1 MRRASAPTPT
11 PTPHASRA
19 GSARW
24 VAAVCAGVLVF
35 GVYGLAGTAAAKS
48 KPKPTVSIAKVKGLG
63 NVLVNSKNHTLY
75 SLLNNGQPVPC
86 TDTCLQVWLPLTVK
100 TGSTPKAGKG
110 VTGLGVMSGSNQVTV
125 NNFPLFTFSGDSKSL
140 QANGEG
146 ITSFGG
152 TWHAPKLT
160 GSSSG
165 SKSGGGSNAGTGGVS
180 F

>member
-1 MRRASAPTPT
+1 MRRATAPT
-11 PTPHASRA
+11 PTPHALRA

-24 VAAVCAGVLVF
+24 VAAGCAGVLAL
-35 GVYGLAGTAAAKS
+35 GIYGLGDTASAKT
-48 KPKPTVSIAKVKGLG
+48 KAKPTVSIAKVKGLG
-63 NVLVNSKNHTLY
+63 NVLVNSKHHTLY

-86 TDTCLQVWLPLTVK
+86 TGACLQVWLPLTVK
-100 TGSTPKAGKG
+100 AGSTPKAGKG
-110 VTGLGVMSGSNQVTV
+110 VTGLGVVAGGNQVTV
-125 NNFPLFTFSGDSKSL
+125 NNFPLFMFSGDSKAL

-152 TWHAPKLT
+152 TWHAPKVT
-160 GSSSG
+160 TSSSGG